1 MTKNLSRIK
10 KDLKSFAKRVK
21 DFKYTDKVLVMFLL
35 TGTIGIE
42 NNLFSAQT
50 TDTAIENQI
59 KQINTSVHNFE
70 QNLKKTKDKN
80 NKSIKQSNLELI
92 QLMEQGDHV
101 IKSTW
106 SNWQYATGEY
116 YNSWNGTYKGKGD
129 KTKVPVNHKRDPNSR
144 FANYMGGQYNKT
156 VLNRVIEPISAIPID
171 AAVRPKNI
179 QKNALNINLPI
190 IEAPTVPTLSINLPA
205 PVKIIQPEITS
216 PSKTI
221 NIVNPNANPYSN
233 FRGGWLQSLGAYGYT
248 HNTVIP
254 QIRKDDDLLP
264 YRFALVGDNLNISGG
279 KFYSGVDENG
289 NYTGTSSYSG
299 ATQNN
304 LDSFYEIPE
313 LTTPRN
319 DTSQIRHQTIVNLYN
334 GKWTNGKKHTITG
347 GKYYV
352 AGRNGYIETPYG
364 TPREGATAEGTAV
377 FHVVS
382 DVDFIGQPNNPI
394 EINLY
399 GKAAFINNEAFRG
412 GKTTMQNVK
421 INIHKD
427 NNTVFNIIGAG
438 VVYTA
443 AFRDV
448 LTGWQGIQYTTKFLG
463 SADINVNTSTN
474 TIYAVNH
481 YSPGTQIEN
490 TGDIVFNGASNI
502 GFSFLTY
509 VPDKSKYIGETVPN
523 WSVIGEA
530 TLDDYKPFV
539 KTDSNHP
546 IKMYGDENV
555 GIFFNKRV
563 GNVNGRVNVGIHQGT
578 FKLYMNIGEPL
589 DSTNPTATFTQ
600 TTAGQLTSNKL
611 YTPNTVDGN
620 VGVYA
625 ISGQRKGI
633 DIVGTNPEN
642 LVPTSFNPPYVV
654 VNGKTTTGIYSKDP
668 IHDLYMDEFAI
679 KFGRNAKNG
688 FMFLA
693 KNGTVIDIRDGSPAP
708 GGTGLGQ
715 TEFSDGMDG
724 VNTPQAL
731 TGKETVVVYS
741 EGKWEKAKTL
751 LTGSGLEGQP
761 TEIKVNQKLN
771 MVSDKGIAFLAKDGG
786 KITVNKNAKAYGY
799 SSVLGYADKGIVQIN
814 AAITA
819 KDDITSPDTNR
830 ADEKFTNIGAYATN
844 GGTVTVTSKA
854 SINGIGGLANNKNS
868 IVNLNATDNNIE
880 SGPQTALA
888 ALNKGTVNFGGGTI
902 KIADNS
908 DITTRETHK
917 NATPF
922 FANTGSQ
929 IKINGHTDINMYN
942 GVLVTG
948 EDSDYASGI
957 SAGVKYQGLGQVDVN
972 IYGDQKVTL
981 GSFAGKNLT
990 WNSSTDGTDPTSAF
1004 YAALPG
1010 IPKFNSINLISGATY
1025 KMILTSKISGNDGV
1039 LNITAPTV
1047 QIDNPTDQYNNLR
1060 MADEMVKIS
1069 SGTTI
1074 QGNIGSGSLV
1084 TQEKSQG
1091 LSMGSM
1097 EGETINSRSGFENE
1111 GTINLIGGT
1120 STSGIAGMSTSFGTI
1135 KNGTTSSTTASLTI
1149 DSGAGLYGTNGS
1161 KLVNYGT
1168 INVTSTNDSNVGIA
1182 ALGTDTGV
1190 KQIYGT
1196 DILNTNAKTIE
1207 IKNHGAIN
1215 LNPSSNK
1222 SIAIYA
1228 NNNTR
1233 TARSNVTIVND
1244 HNLKVGN
1251 EGIGIALLST
1261 APTVPLSPSKATAV
1275 NHGAASNQGGTITVT
1290 TNGIDS
1296 DIITGKNGKGIYAE
1310 DSDITLTGGD
1320 YVIETKDKGIG
1331 IFAAG
1336 DTNVTGTLEYK
1347 YNGSVTESGMGIVYD
1362 QKNSDGT
1369 DNINVTNTANIKL
1382 NNGTNTKAGLI
1393 GIYTTADSKTLTN
1406 KGNITGTSTA
1416 LEFGI
1421 ISSGADV
1428 VNDTGYSI
1436 TLGNAMNQTDAN
1448 VGIYAKAK
1456 NTISNKGTITVGNN
1470 ALGVYGYNVS
1480 NENGGLIQI
1489 GDNGTEIY
1497 TNDTKTSVNLNSG
1510 STITVGNNQA
1520 VGVYSVG
1527 TNQDIN
1533 ANIGSIVNV
1542 GNNSFGF
1549 VDTGSGN
1556 IITSKTNNITIGNDV
1571 VYVYQNDK
1579 TGKIFNYTSVAS
1591 TDSNN
1596 YALYGNGT
1604 MENYGTVDFS
1614 NGIGNVAIYSTGGTA
1629 INFGTV
1635 KIGASDTANK
1645 KFGIG
1650 MATGYYDEATD
1661 TVSNEGTVINRGTIE
1676 VSEPDSMG
1684 MYAVGK
1690 NSKAINYGNIN
1701 LSSSKTV
1708 GMYLDRGAV
1717 GENWGTIQTTASGLR
1732 SVKGIYLANGS
1743 YIKNYGTI
1751 NIAASD
1757 LKSAG
1762 IWTDKAEN
1770 VEENAEGVNSV
1781 TGVNQKGTSTST
1793 MKVAT
1798 ADDMKEV
1805 GGVTVKVPPRTPS
1818 ATVTDVKGNIIPI
1831 VSINTA
1837 TLSTAVQPAI
1847 TVTSPSGITTLDL
1860 DALGFRNFGSTSEAT
1875 SFGMYID
1882 TSGIRHT
1889 NPIQG
1894 LNNLAGLEDIN
1905 LYFGSEAS
1913 RYTTAKAIEVGS
1925 NIIAPYND
1933 ALDPIVTAGTT
1944 LNVTS
1949 ANLTWMAQPTK
1960 NAVTGLLDKVYL
1972 VKVPYMTFA
1981 KKEDVQTHN
1990 FLAGLEER
1998 YGVES
2003 LGTREKLL
2011 FDKLNGITNGEGNI
2025 FAQAVDE
2032 MKGHQYANIQQRTN
2046 ATGNALDKEFNHLR
2060 NAWRNPTKQNNKI
2073 KAFGL
2078 RDEYNTNTAG
2088 IIDYTSNAY
2097 GVAYVH
2103 EDEKIKMGNS
2113 SGWYAGAVTN
2123 RFKFKDIGKSKENQ
2137 TILKA
2142 GVFKTMS
2149 PKKDYNGALQWTVSG
2164 DIFAGINNM
2173 KRKFW
2178 VVNDVFEAKSDYH
2191 SYGAALK
2198 NELGYDIRISEK
2210 THLRPY
2216 GTLKM
2221 EYGRFNSI
2229 KEDSGQIRLEVK
2241 GNDYFSV
2248 KPEAGIEFKYIQPLA
2263 VKTNLSVGL
2272 TAAYENEIGKLQKG
2286 NQARV
2291 RYTTADWY
2299 NLEKEKEDKRGN
2311 GKFDLNIGVDNTR
2324 FGVTVNAGYDTK
2336 GNNVRGGIGVRLI
2349 Y

>member
-1275 NHGAASNQGGTITVT
+1275 NHGAASN
-1290 TNGIDS
+1290 
-1296 DIITGKNGKGIYAE
+1296 
-1310 DSDITLTGGD
+1310 
-1320 YVIETKDKGIG
+1320 
-1331 IFAAG
+1331 
-1336 DTNVTGTLEYK
+1336 
-1347 YNGSVTESGMGIVYD
+1347 
-1362 QKNSDGT
+1362 
-1369 DNINVTNTANIKL
+1369 
-1382 NNGTNTKAGLI
+1382 
-1393 GIYTTADSKTLTN
+1393 
-1406 KGNITGTSTA
+1406 
-1416 LEFGI
+1416 
-1421 ISSGADV
+1421 
-1428 VNDTGYSI
+1428 
-1436 TLGNAMNQTDAN
+1436 
-1448 VGIYAKAK
+1448 
-1456 NTISNKGTITVGNN
+1456 
-1470 ALGVYGYNVS
+1470 
-1480 NENGGLIQI
+1480 
-1489 GDNGTEIY
+1489 
-1497 TNDTKTSVNLNSG
+1497 
-1510 STITVGNNQA
+1510 
-1520 VGVYSVG
+1520 
-1527 TNQDIN
+1527 
-1533 ANIGSIVNV
+1533 
-1542 GNNSFGF
+1542 
-1549 VDTGSGN
+1549 
-1556 IITSKTNNITIGNDV
+1556 
-1571 VYVYQNDK
+1571 
-1579 TGKIFNYTSVAS
+1579 
-1591 TDSNN
+1591 
-1596 YALYGNGT
+1596 
-1604 MENYGTVDFS
+1604 
-1614 NGIGNVAIYSTGGTA
+1614 
-1629 INFGTV
+1629 
-1635 KIGASDTANK
+1635 
-1645 KFGIG
+1645 
-1650 MATGYYDEATD
+1650 
-1661 TVSNEGTVINRGTIE
+1661 
-1676 VSEPDSMG
+1676 
-1684 MYAVGK
+1684 
-1690 NSKAINYGNIN
+1690 
-1701 LSSSKTV
+1701 
-1708 GMYLDRGAV
+1708 
-1717 GENWGTIQTTASGLR
+1717 
-1732 SVKGIYLANGS
+1732 
-1743 YIKNYGTI
+1743 
-1751 NIAASD
+1751 
-1757 LKSAG
+1757 
-1762 IWTDKAEN
+1762 
-1770 VEENAEGVNSV
+1770 
-1781 TGVNQKGTSTST
+1781 
-1793 MKVAT
+1793 
-1798 ADDMKEV
+1798 
-1805 GGVTVKVPPRTPS
+1805 
-1818 ATVTDVKGNIIPI
+1818 
-1831 VSINTA
+1831 
-1837 TLSTAVQPAI
+1837 
-1847 TVTSPSGITTLDL
+1847 
-1860 DALGFRNFGSTSEAT
+1860 
-1875 SFGMYID
+1875 
-1882 TSGIRHT
+1882 
-1889 NPIQG
+1889 
-1894 LNNLAGLEDIN
+1894 
-1905 LYFGSEAS
+1905 
-1913 RYTTAKAIEVGS
+1913 
-1925 NIIAPYND
+1925 
-1933 ALDPIVTAGTT
+1933 
-1944 LNVTS
+1944 
-1949 ANLTWMAQPTK
+1949 
-1960 NAVTGLLDKVYL
+1960 
-1972 VKVPYMTFA
+1972 
-1981 KKEDVQTHN
+1981 
-1990 FLAGLEER
+1990 
-1998 YGVES
+1998 
-2003 LGTREKLL
+2003 
-2011 FDKLNGITNGEGNI
+2011 
-2025 FAQAVDE
+2025 
-2032 MKGHQYANIQQRTN
+2032 
-2046 ATGNALDKEFNHLR
+2046 
-2060 NAWRNPTKQNNKI
+2060 
-2073 KAFGL
+2073 
-2078 RDEYNTNTAG
+2078 
-2088 IIDYTSNAY
+2088 
-2097 GVAYVH
+2097 
-2103 EDEKIKMGNS
+2103 
-2113 SGWYAGAVTN
+2113 
-2123 RFKFKDIGKSKENQ
+2123 
-2137 TILKA
+2137 
-2142 GVFKTMS
+2142 
-2149 PKKDYNGALQWTVSG
+2149 
-2164 DIFAGINNM
+2164 
-2173 KRKFW
+2173 
-2178 VVNDVFEAKSDYH
+2178 
-2191 SYGAALK
+2191 
-2198 NELGYDIRISEK
+2198 
-2210 THLRPY
+2210 
-2216 GTLKM
+2216 
-2221 EYGRFNSI
+2221 
-2229 KEDSGQIRLEVK
+2229 
-2241 GNDYFSV
+2241 
-2248 KPEAGIEFKYIQPLA
+2248 
-2263 VKTNLSVGL
+2263 
-2272 TAAYENEIGKLQKG
+2272 
-2286 NQARV
+2286 
-2291 RYTTADWY
+2291 
-2299 NLEKEKEDKRGN
+2299 
-2311 GKFDLNIGVDNTR
+2311 
-2324 FGVTVNAGYDTK
+2324 
-2336 GNNVRGGIGVRLI
+2336 
-2349 Y
+2349 

>member
-1 MTKNLSRIK
+1 MNKNLSRIK

-129 KTKVPVNHKRDPNSR
+129 KTKAPVNYKRDPNSR
-144 FANYMGGQYNKT
+144 FANYTGGQYNKT

-438 VVYTA
+438 VVYPA

-1489 GDNGTEIY
+1489 GDNGTAIY
-1497 TNDTKTSVNLNSG
+1497 THDTKTSVNLNSG

-1556 IITSKTNNITIGNDV
+1556 IITSKTNNTTIGNDV

-2149 PKKDYNGALQWTVSG
+2149 PKKDYNGALQWTIGG
-2164 DIFAGINNM
+2164 DVFVGINDM
-2173 KRKFW
+2173 KRRYL
-2178 VVNDVFEAKSDYH
+2178 VVDDVFQAKSDYH

-2198 NELGYDIRISEK
+2198 TDLGYDVRLGER
-2210 THLRPY
+2210 THFRPY
-2216 GTLKM
+2216 GALKM
-2221 EYGRFNSI
+2221 EYGRFDNI
-2229 KEDSGQIRLEVK
+2229 KEDSGEMRLQVK

-2336 GNNVRGGIGVRLI
+2336 GNNIRGGIGFRAI